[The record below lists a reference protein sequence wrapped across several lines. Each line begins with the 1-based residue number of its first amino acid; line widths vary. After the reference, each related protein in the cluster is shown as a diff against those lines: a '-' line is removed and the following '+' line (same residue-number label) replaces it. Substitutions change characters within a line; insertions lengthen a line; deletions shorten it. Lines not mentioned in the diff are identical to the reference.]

1 MTSVSRRNFLRGL
14 AASPLVLSLPRGAL
28 AADPVVRYDASSPQ
42 GIAMLEILADATTR
56 MKARGDDDPFSWL
69 WQWYTHFVSGTTTK
83 SAEIARIFGGVP
95 SSRSSLANEMWN
107 TCQSHAGQNYNHF
120 LPWHRMFVFY
130 FERIVRNVSGRPD
143 FTLPYWNYTSS
154 DPAKRGI
161 VPAQFRMPDDPVFGP
176 LYRPN
181 RTSLANSGQP
191 IHQNQPGDVMDI
203 SAAMAAPEYSNVGS
217 MQGFCRAIDSGIHGR
232 IHVLTGTSTN
242 MGSVPYAGNDPLF
255 WVHHANIDRLWASW
269 NRNGH
274 RNPSTADWS
283 YNQFVFVNEL
293 GQRVARPLRNF
304 FGVLGLGYT
313 YDRFVTSSG
322 TETASMAMTTEST
335 LQAAAAGGATPERV
349 ARANTSAKLGAGPV
363 SVELLPL
370 AGTRE
375 TPVLGLDPAQPNKRA
390 YLILKDLHTWAQPDV
405 LYHVYLRPGGGT
417 GRPSP
422 ASYVGNINFFD
433 AEFHDHGG
441 GAQGDALGENFYSF
455 DVTELLRR
463 IARGGGNAGGN
474 AGRSLLVTFVPG
486 GTPAAGAQPLVGTI
500 ELHRQ

>member
-14 AASPLVLSLPRGAL
+14 AVSPLVASLPHGVL
-28 AADPVVRYDASSPQ
+28 AADPLVRYDASSPQ
-42 GIAMLEILADATTR
+42 GIAMLEILADTVTR
-56 MKARGDDDPFSWL
+56 MKARGADDPLSWL
-69 WQWYTHFVSGTTTK
+69 WQWYTHFVSGATTK
-83 SAEIARIFGGVP
+83 TAEMTRIFGGVS

-130 FERIVRNVSGRPD
+130 FERIIRGVSGRPD
-143 FTLPYWNYTSS
+143 FTLPYWNYTSY

-161 VPAQFRMPDDPVFGP
+161 VPAQFRLPDDPVFGP

-181 RTSLANSGQP
+181 RTTLANSGAP
-191 IHQNQPGDVMDI
+191 IHQNQPGDAMNI
-203 SAAMAAPEYSNVGS
+203 SAAMATTSYSNVGS
-217 MQGFCRAIDSGIHGR
+217 VLGFCRAIDSGIHGR

-269 NRNGH
+269 NRNG
-274 RNPSTADWS
+274 RPNPTTADWS
-283 YNQFVFVNEL
+283 YNQFVFANEL
-293 GQRVARPLRNF
+293 GQRVSRRLRDF
-304 FGVLGLGYT
+304 FSVLSLGYT

-322 TETASMAMTTEST
+322 TETTTTTMTTQS
-335 LQAAAAGGATPERV
+335 LQAAAVATPERV
-349 ARANTSAKLGAGPV
+349 ARANTSANLGARPV

-375 TPVLGLDPAQPNKRA
+375 TPVLGLDPAQPDKRV
-390 YLILKDLHTWAQPDV
+390 YLVLKDLHTWAQPEV
-405 LYHVYLRPGGGT
+405 LYHVYLRPGRGT
-417 GRPSP
+417 GTTGP
-422 ASYVGNINFFD
+422 ANYVGNINFFD

-441 GAQGDALGENFYSF
+441 GAQGDVLGENFYSF
-455 DVTELLRR
+455 DVTELLRQF
-463 IARGGGNAGGN
+463 ARGNAQD
-474 AGRSLLVTFVPG
+474 AHSSLLVTFVPG
-486 GTPAAGAQPLVGTI
+486 GTPTPDAQPLVGTI